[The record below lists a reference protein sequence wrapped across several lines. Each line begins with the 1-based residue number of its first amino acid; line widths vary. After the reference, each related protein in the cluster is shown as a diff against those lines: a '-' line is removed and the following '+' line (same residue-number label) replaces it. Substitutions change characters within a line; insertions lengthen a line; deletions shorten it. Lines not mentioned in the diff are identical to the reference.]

1 MTPCRG
7 PYSVFLL
14 MIILPEY
21 ELFVQNKKF
30 ESLNRAKQR
39 AVNVIKLYY
48 DDGSPLYK
56 RYAERILNCSN
67 DLTLIVHD
75 DIASETYG
83 RTTFKDAR
91 WCCVRNC
98 PMCQLARSSKLKA
111 KFFKSFN
118 DKTCAGLEF
127 LFLTLTVRNCSTKDL
142 RSTVTM
148 MGKAWQRFTQRKG
161 FPGQGFIRSFEVTMQ
176 RDRLP
181 KDGKSKAS
189 SGPSTRSCDGSLMAH
204 PHLHIVLCLKPGY
217 FESGFKDKDWWI
229 DQWQSCL
236 KADYRPSVAIKKID
250 YDDDMVRSLLE
261 TLKYSTKPADTDV
274 LNTVAGEWLYDITR
288 ELHGVRALSV
298 GGNIAAFCKQEDLNS
313 IDDTCDTDDKVEQSG
328 RHFEIKWNDKRER
341 FDVVSGHII
350 YTGDMLVNSE
360 FIKNTVTYRYCK

>member
-1 MTPCRG
+1 
-7 PYSVFLL
+7 
-14 MIILPEY
+14 MIVVTIMILQLA
-21 ELFVQNKKF
+21 LFVKNKKF
-30 ESLNRAKQR
+30 ESINRAKQR
-39 AVNVIKLYY
+39 AINVIHLYY
-48 DDGSPLYK
+48 ADGSPLYK

-67 DLTLIVHD
+67 DLTFIVDD
-75 DIASETYG
+75 DIRSKSYG

-91 WCCVRNC
+91 WCRVRNC

-111 KFFKSFN
+111 KFLKSFN
-118 DKTCAGLEF
+118 ETTCAGLKF
-127 LFLTLTVRNCSTKDL
+127 LFLTLTVRNCSVKDL

-148 MGKAWQRFTQRKG
+148 MGKAWQRFTQRKD

-176 RDRLP
+176 RDRLI
-181 KDGKSKAS
+181 KDGKSKVS
-189 SGPSTRSCDGSLMAH
+189 SGPPTCSPDGSLMAH

-229 DQWQSCL
+229 DEWQSCL
-236 KADYRPSVAIKKID
+236 KADYKPSVSIKKID
-250 YDDDMVRSLLE
+250 DDDDLIRSLLE

-298 GGNIAAFCKQEDLNS
+298 GGNIATFCKQEDLNS

-328 RHFEIKWNDKRER
+328 RRFELKWNDKRER
-341 FDVVSGHII
+341 FDVVSGHI
-350 YTGDMLVNSE
+350 YTDMPVHSE
-360 FIKNTVTYRYCK
+360 FIRNTVT